1 MKDILFLSH
10 NQKKII
16 EVKQI
21 FKDSRIKVFDLNSFE
36 KIKEPRET
44 GDTFASN
51 AKIKSKY
58 GQKVFNIPCFADDS
72 GFCVEALKNNPGVK
86 SKRFLEKFSNKKKA
100 FEYIISNVIEKKNNK
115 AFFVTAICLTLKDN
129 HHIVFIGRVNGTVSL
144 KPKGTN
150 GFGYDPIFVPENYT
164 VTFAEMSLEEKNVI
178 SHRKIAIT
186 KLKSFLF

>member
-1 MKDILFLSH
+1 MKDILFFSH

-58 GQKVFNIPCFADDS
+58 GQKIFNIPCFADDS

-144 KPKGTN
+144 KPKGNN
-150 GFGYDPIFVPENYT
+150 GFGYDPIFIPENYT
-164 VTFAEMSLEEKNVI
+164 RTFAEMSLEEKSVI

>member
-1 MKDILFLSH
+1 LKDILFFSH

-44 GDTFASN
+44 GNTFASN
-51 AKIKSKY
+51 AQIKSKY
-58 GQKVFNIPCFADDS
+58 GQKVFNMSCFADDS

-86 SKRFLEKFSNKKKA
+86 SKRFLEKFSDNKKV
-100 FEYIISNVIEKKNNK
+100 FEYIISNVVKKKNNK
-115 AFFVTAICLTLKDN
+115 AFFVTAISLTLKEN
-129 HHIVFIGRVNGTVSL
+129 HHITFLGKINGTVSL
-144 KPKGTN
+144 EPKGTN
-150 GFGYDPIFVPENYT
+150 GFGYDPIFIPKNNNK
-164 VTFAEMSLEEKNVI
+164 TFAEMDLEEKNVI